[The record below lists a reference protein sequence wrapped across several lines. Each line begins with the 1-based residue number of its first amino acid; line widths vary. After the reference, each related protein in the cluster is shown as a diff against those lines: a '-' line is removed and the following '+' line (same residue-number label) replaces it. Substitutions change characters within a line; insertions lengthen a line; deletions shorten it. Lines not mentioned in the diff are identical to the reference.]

1 MARYT
6 GPKLKLSR
14 REGTDLF
21 LKSSRRAFDSKAKAD
36 SKPGQH
42 GRISGARQSDYGTQL
57 REKQKLKRMYGVLER
72 QFRRYYQEA
81 SSRKGNTGEH
91 LIMLLES
98 RLDNVVYRMGFGAT
112 RAEARQLVSHRAIT
126 INGDTAGIASMRVR
140 PGDLVGVREK
150 ARKQGRIAEALTLAG
165 QTGFPS
171 WVDVDT
177 TKLEGKFKSTPERS
191 DVAKDVNESLV
202 VELVFAISVR
212 VEPVSADTGN
222 KFSDRVGQ
230 PVRCNRPSALS
241 A

>member
-1 MARYT
+1 VARYT

-126 INGDTAGIASMRVR
+126 VNGESAGIASMRVR
-140 PGDLVGVREK
+140 PGDMVAVREK

-177 TKLEGKFKSTPERS
+177 TKLEGKFKATPDRS

-202 VELVFAISVR
+202 VELYSR
-212 VEPVSADTGN
+212 
-222 KFSDRVGQ
+222 
-230 PVRCNRPSALS
+230 
-241 A
+241 